1 MRKIMRMITRDEVER
16 FLSEF
21 HTKMRVF
28 NVVFLDRETNA
39 KTLAELEITASDREE
54 VLKEIKPEDY
64 SEGPLL
70 VDALAFY
77 GPMWVFGKD
86 VKGREVYI
94 KIALCKTS
102 STTVCISFHIAE
114 YPMSYPLKD

>member
-1 MRKIMRMITRDEVER
+1 MITRDEVES

-28 NVVFLDRETNA
+28 DVVFLDREKNVQTMA
-39 KTLAELEITASDREE
+39 DLEICGSDMKR
-54 VLKEIKPEDY
+54 VLLTIRPEDY

-70 VDALAFY
+70 VDSLSLH

-86 VKGREVYI
+86 IKGRELYI
-94 KIALCKTS
+94 KIALGRTNS
-102 STTVCISFHIAE
+102 STICISFHIAE
-114 YPMSYPLKD
+114 HPMNYPLKD

>member
-1 MRKIMRMITRDEVER
+1 MITREEVES

-28 NVVFLDRETNA
+28 DVVFLDREKNA
-39 KTLAELEITASDREE
+39 QTLATLEITALDRDRI
-54 VLKEIKPEDY
+54 LLEIRPEDY

-70 VDALAFY
+70 VDTLSIH

-94 KIALCKTS
+94 KIALGRTGS
-102 STTVCISFHIAE
+102 STVCISFHIAE
-114 YPMSYPLKD
+114 HPMNYPLKA